1 MRGRKPKATVL
12 HLLNG
17 TNRPRNA
24 RPDEPHPVGDLLAP
38 PDGMSDEQKAEWV
51 YALEHAPR
59 GLLRLLDRNIF
70 AQWCVASVDLTE
82 AELVLRTE
90 GKVVPRGGD
99 QRITINPDGTQV
111 KTVRSVSKVIN
122 PWVRARR
129 DAFDRMMKAT
139 SELGFSP
146 TSRSRITL
154 AGGGKKEANR
164 FSNNVAS
171 RRA

>member
-1 MRGRKPKATVL
+1 MT
-12 HLLNG
+12 
-17 TNRPRNA
+17 
-24 RPDEPHPVGDLLAP
+24 
-38 PDGMSDEQKAEWV
+38 DEQKSEWR
-51 YALEHAPR
+51 YALENAPL
-59 GLLRLLDRNIF
+59 GLLRRLDRVMF
-70 AQWCVASVDLTE
+70 AQWCIASVDLTE

-90 GKVVPRGGD
+90 GKVVNRGGD

-111 KTVRSVSKVIN
+111 KTVRSASKVIN

-154 AGGGKKEANR
+154 AGSGSKKETNR
-164 FSNNVAS
+164 FSNNAAS
-171 RRA
+171 KRA

>member
-1 MRGRKPKATVL
+1 
-12 HLLNG
+12 
-17 TNRPRNA
+17 
-24 RPDEPHPVGDLLAP
+24 
-38 PDGMSDEQKAEWV
+38 MSDEQKAEWV

-59 GLLRLLDRNIF
+59 GLLRMLDRNIF
-70 AQWCVASVDLTE
+70 AQWCIASCDLTR
-82 AELVLRTE
+82 AELVIRTE
-90 GKVVPRGGD
+90 GEVVNRGGD

-111 KTVRSVSKVIN
+111 KTVRSASKVIN

-154 AGGGKKEANR
+154 AGGGKKETNR
-164 FSNNVAS
+164 FANNAAQ